1 MKDIIK
7 QCQTLLGSQNVLMG
21 DDVTQ
26 RAAGFWSDDGI
37 VAGAIVRPGTTEEV
51 SAILKM
57 CHDAGQTVVTHGG
70 LTNMTEATISDEKDL
85 VLSLERMKSIEDV
98 DPIGRTMTVQSG
110 VILQTAQEAA
120 GKHDLMVTLDLGAR
134 GSCTIGGNL
143 STNAGGNK
151 VIRYGMARDMV
162 LGLEAVLADGTI
174 ISSMNKM
181 IKNNAGYDLKHLFIG
196 AEGTLGVI
204 TRAVLRLRESP
215 QSENTAFVAF
225 ETFDQVGLFL
235 RHMDRSLAGTLSA
248 FEVMWNNFYNLM
260 TNPPATNKAPLPQN
274 YPYYCLVE
282 MLGGNHESD
291 SELFLKS
298 IEAAMEKGIVIDAAV
313 ASSSSQSQAMWAI
326 RDDMEQLIKFQP
338 MYNFDIS
345 MQFKDMEAYCAHVKE
360 VLDNTFDDYVIFNWG
375 HIGDSNLHFLVHVPN
390 GSEETH
396 LQVEKIFYEPLRKIG
411 GSISAE
417 HGIGIEKVN
426 FLDISRTENE
436 LNLMRILKKTL
447 DPKNILN
454 RGKVFEV

>member
-1 MKDIIK
+1 MQALIQKLK
-7 QCQTLLGSQNVLMG
+7 SVVGEKNVLTG
-21 DDVTQ
+21 DDVSN
-26 RAAGFWSDDGI
+26 RKAGFWNDAGI
-37 VAGAIVRPGTTEEV
+37 KAVAIVRPSSTEEV

-57 CHDAGQTVVTHGG
+57 CHDAGQSVVTHGG
-70 LTNMTEATISDEKDL
+70 LTNMTEATHSNEKDL
-85 VLSLERMKSIEDV
+85 VLSLERMRNIEEI
-98 DPIGRTMTVQSG
+98 DPVGRTMTVQSG
-110 VILQTAQEAA
+110 VVLQTAQEAA
-120 GKHDLMVTLDLGAR
+120 AEHDLMVTLDLGAR
-134 GSCTIGGNL
+134 GSCNIGGNL

-204 TRAVLRLRESP
+204 TRAVLRLREAP

-225 ETFDQVGLFL
+225 ETFDQVGQFL

-260 TNPPATNKAPLPQN
+260 TNAPATNKAPLPQN

-282 MLGGNHESD
+282 MLGGNHD
-291 SELFLKS
+291 ADAALFLKT
-298 IEAAMEKGIVIDAAV
+298 IEAALEQGLLVDAAI
-313 ASSSSQSQAMWAI
+313 ASSSSQSQAMWDI

-345 MQFKDMEAYCAHVKE
+345 MPFKHMEKYCTHVKE

-375 HIGDSNLHFLVHVPN
+375 HIGDNNLHFLVHVPN
-390 GSEETH
+390 GTEETH
-396 LQVEKIFYEPLRKIG
+396 LQVEKIFYEPLREIG

-417 HGIGIEKVN
+417 HGIGMEKIQ
-426 FLDISRTENE
+426 FLDISRSESE
-436 LNLMRILKKTL
+436 INLMRTLKRAM
-447 DPKNILN
+447 DPKGILN
-454 RGKVFEV
+454 RGKVFN